1 MQPLDKGVFGPLK
14 KRSRQRNQ
22 LVCESKERQRCVEI
36 GTAVTATSQH
46 KQTPFSRIYMP
57 LQCFRQLGEHA
68 ESRSFCTI
76 CFLAEWL
83 KVATTHSMGDDIY
96 QNSWRHSSTLVSCTC
111 PSLSLPHN

>member
-1 MQPLDKGVFGPLK
+1 M
-14 KRSRQRNQ
+14 
-22 LVCESKERQRCVEI
+22 I
-36 GTAVTATSQH
+36 
-46 KQTPFSRIYMP
+46 
-57 LQCFRQLGEHA
+57 

-111 PSLSLPHN
+111 PSLSLPLNQLEIFPPPPPTASRHSFTSTHLINLWERLTTQISSLVVEIESFFFVEILISDT